1 MPTASHFWRSPATEM
16 PGAKVLPFP
25 TVGESQAASQHE
37 LGGGLSYGSPENLII
52 HATHILERVVRIAG
66 SLNENQRI
74 DVLGHLLTLESHV
87 LEPLQQWV
95 ERHRTFLSDLSA
107 RQAKKRRRR
116 QRRAKEQIDLS
127 A

>member
-16 PGAKVLPFP
+16 PGRVLQFP
-25 TVGESQAASQHE
+25 TVGESPVPVQPE
-37 LGGGLSYGSPENLII
+37 LGGALTFASPENLIVQ
-52 HATHILERVVRIAG
+52 ATHILERVVRIAG

-116 QRRAKEQIDLS
+116 QKRVKQDIPKIA
-127 A
+127 